1 MAKRSEI
8 QAQIEALNAE
18 LEGAEDDDD
27 EYEVWMRNDK
37 GQETRVPGSRAA
49 GWLKDNF
56 GISLKDEAPPAGG
69 EGGEGGEGGPKDPK
83 PKAGG
88 YFSKRQG

>member
-18 LEGAEDDDD
+18 LEGAEDDEE
-27 EYEVWMRNDK
+27 EYEVWMKNDK

-49 GWLKDNF
+49 SWLQENF
-56 GISLKDEAPPAGG
+56 GISLKDAAPPAGG
-69 EGGEGGEGGPKDPK
+69 EGDGGEGGDPKDPK
-83 PKAGG
+83 PKGGG
-88 YFSKRQG
+88 YFSKRQS